1 TKEDWDAYRQKV
13 DRLLISTRKKKKK
26 QRLKADST
34 EEESINEIWEQ
45 IVKAITAAVN
55 EYILSTKTQNTKS
68 QIRKEAPKSLLYSR
82 AKVLGKI
89 YRKGMNSLEESIDEI
104 EELLYN
110 TQIKQLNYEY
120 NTQIP
125 ELVGK

>member
-1 TKEDWDAYRQKV
+1 MLIDTKG
-13 DRLLISTRKKKKK
+13 KKKK
-26 QRLKADST
+26 QHPKADDI
-34 EEESINEIWEQ
+34 EEESVDEIWKQ
-45 IVKAITAAVN
+45 IVKAITIAAN
-55 EYILSTKTQNTKS
+55 EYIPSTKTQNTKS
-68 QIRKEAPKSLLYSR
+68 QIRKEVPKSLLYSR
-82 AKVLGKI
+82 AKVLRKI

-110 TQIKQLNYEY
+110 TQIEQLNYEY